1 MEVEI
6 RTDLP
11 LKTKRERKHAET
23 SEPHEAGRSLNDGA
37 LEPLNAHGEEKT
49 SASAATP
56 LIEVEVLRLPPNPR
70 LVICR
75 YRAFGE
81 ERRCTVWVGRNSKFV
96 PRMKLWLTEP
106 SDPVARVR
114 PWAYAGPLPRRRGR
128 W

>member
-11 LKTKRERKHAET
+11 AKTKRGKKRAAVVQSHEVGLRPGDAVAE
-23 SEPHEAGRSLNDGA
+23 SLKA
-37 LEPLNAHGEEKT
+37 QRGEQT
-49 SASAATP
+49 SANAP
-56 LIEVEVLRLPPNPR
+56 LIEVEVLRIPPNPR

-75 YRAFGE
+75 YTALGE

-96 PRMKLWLTEP
+96 PRMKFWLAEP
-106 SDPVARVR
+106 SDPVARAR